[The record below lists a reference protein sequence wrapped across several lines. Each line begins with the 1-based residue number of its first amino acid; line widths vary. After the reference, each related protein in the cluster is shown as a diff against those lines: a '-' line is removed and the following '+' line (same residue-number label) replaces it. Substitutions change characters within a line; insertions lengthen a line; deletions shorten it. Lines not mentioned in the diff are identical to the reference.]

1 MEPSGC
7 LLETVST
14 GQLEVAV
21 PGAAGLAAEGDLVW
35 TKLEEKLE
43 ALAAAACARQCR
55 RSSLGRESKEV
66 LGEVAHRFVRRVV
79 ETFQQATEELACP
92 DEQAAARAAISYLF
106 ALDRSAGP
114 GATAR
119 KRR

>member
-14 GQLEVAV
+14 RQLE
-21 PGAAGLAAEGDLVW
+21 AALPRAARLAATGDAVW

-43 ALAAAACARQCR
+43 ALAAAACARPCR

-66 LGEVAHRFVRRVV
+66 LGEVARRFARRVV

-114 GATAR
+114 RHDG
-119 KRR
+119 